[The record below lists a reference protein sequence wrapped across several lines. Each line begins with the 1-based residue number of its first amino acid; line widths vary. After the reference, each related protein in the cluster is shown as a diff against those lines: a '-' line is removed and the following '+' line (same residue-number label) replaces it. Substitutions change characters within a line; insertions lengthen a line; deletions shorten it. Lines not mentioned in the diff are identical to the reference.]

1 MFQSIHQSANP
12 VESVKSAD
20 AIFIGGGNTFRLL
33 KGLYDNKVTQTK
45 TMISKNHQ
53 IDMFAHGFSLFCI
66 TSHDPV
72 KNYNKSKEIGQS
84 W

>member
-33 KGLYDNKVTQTK
+33 KGLYDNKVT
-45 TMISKNHQ
+45 MISKIQMHLTDWVAFF
-53 IDMFAHGFSLFCI
+53 IGFLRLVILIFSLN
-66 TSHDPV
+66 DAP
-72 KNYNKSKEIGQS
+72 
-84 W
+84 